1 MYLSGVESNFIL
13 QNSGVPQG
21 SLLGPFEILFIYDM
35 IKSTNSLSVRHFA
48 DDTLTA
54 TGKDLDV
61 LIHQTNCEVPLIIYE
76 WLWSDKLPLNAMQIL
91 DVFSAM
97 SGPRLN
103 YKKKE
108 VLWIATKAGSEEK
121 LCPESDLKW
130 MRYKVKTLG
139 VLVHNRLRNKD
150 ESQL

>member
-1 MYLSGVESNFIL
+1 
-13 QNSGVPQG
+13 
-21 SLLGPFEILFIYDM
+21 M

-91 DVFSAM
+91 DFFSAM

-103 YKKKE
+103 YKKRKCFG
-108 VLWIATKAGSEEK
+108 LPQRRKAK
-121 LCPESDLKW
+121 KNCALK
-130 MRYKVKTLG
+130 VI
-139 VLVHNRLRNKD
+139 
-150 ESQL
+150 

>member
-1 MYLSGVESNFIL
+1 MKTEKISGLKSYLSKRCQVYLSGVESDFIL

-54 TGKDLDV
+54 TGKNLDV
-61 LIHQTNCEVPLIIYE
+61 LIHQTNCEVPLIIYD

-91 DVFSAM
+91 DVFSA
-97 SGPRLN
+97 LDLII
-103 YKKKE
+103 KK
-108 VLWIATKAGSEEK
+108 GSALDCHK
-121 LCPESDLKW
+121 GGKRRKIVP
-130 MRYKVKTLG
+130 
-139 VLVHNRLRNKD
+139 
-150 ESQL
+150 